1 MNRLIE
7 IVLAPEESDSLE
19 MQWSA
24 AAAALRIAPAVVTA
38 VRVRKK
44 SVDAR
49 QNPVV
54 IRLAVE
60 VWWDEEPPEEE
71 RPKPDYPSVAG
82 RPAVVIVGAGPA
94 GLFAALRLIERG
106 LRPIIVE
113 RGKDVQARRYDL
125 ASVQKRGTV
134 NPDSNYCFGEGGA
147 GTYSDGKLY
156 TRSTKRG
163 DVASI
168 YRALVAHGAPEQI
181 LVDAHPHI
189 GSNKLPKVVAAIR
202 ESILGAGG
210 EIHFDQRVDRFLY
223 DDAKR
228 MRGVATIAGDEFI
241 GSAVILATG
250 HSARD
255 IFTLLHAEGIAIEA
269 KPFAVGVRLEHPQP
283 LIDSIQY
290 HVKKRPPG
298 LSAARYRLATTVEER
313 GVFSFCMC
321 PGGFIVP
328 AATENDEVVVNGM
341 SLSKRDSEFANS
353 GIIVTIDPADIPA
366 EFGDGPLAGMAFQ
379 KRMEVA
385 ASRAGGGMQKAPA
398 QRMTDFIKGKVSATL
413 PETSYHPGLTSY
425 DLLALLPPHVAQRL
439 RAGLPVFGKKMRGY
453 MTAEAVMIAVESRTS
468 SPVRIPRDGDSLT
481 HPDVPGLYPCGEG
494 GGYAGGIVSAALD
507 GIRVAEA
514 VAGL

>member
-1 MNRLIE
+1 MNQQIE
-7 IVLAPEESDSLE
+7 IVLAPQDADALE
-19 MQWSA
+19 AQWSA
-24 AAAALRIAPAVVTA
+24 AATALRIAPADITA

-49 QNPVV
+49 QSPVV

-82 RPAVVIVGAGPA
+82 RTAVVIVGAGPA

-147 GTYSDGKLY
+147 GTYSDAKLY

-210 EIHFDQRVDRFLY
+210 EIHFDQRVDRFLT
-223 DDAKR
+223 DESKR
-228 MRGVATIAGDEFI
+228 MRGVATIAGEEFI
-241 GSAVILATG
+241 GNAVILATG

-255 IFTLLHAEGIAIEA
+255 IFTLLHAEGIAIE
-269 KPFAVGVRLEHPQP
+269 
-283 LIDSIQY
+283 
-290 HVKKRPPG
+290 
-298 LSAARYRLATTVEER
+298 
-313 GVFSFCMC
+313 
-321 PGGFIVP
+321 
-328 AATENDEVVVNGM
+328 
-341 SLSKRDSEFANS
+341 SK
-353 GIIVTIDPADIPA
+353 
-366 EFGDGPLAGMAFQ
+366 
-379 KRMEVA
+379 
-385 ASRAGGGMQKAPA
+385 
-398 QRMTDFIKGKVSATL
+398 
-413 PETSYHPGLTSY
+413 
-425 DLLALLPPHVAQRL
+425 
-439 RAGLPVFGKKMRGY
+439 
-453 MTAEAVMIAVESRTS
+453 
-468 SPVRIPRDGDSLT
+468 
-481 HPDVPGLYPCGEG
+481 
-494 GGYAGGIVSAALD
+494 
-507 GIRVAEA
+507 
-514 VAGL
+514 